1 MEGSDETKSVVSFGD
16 GRSNRSG
23 DHPAA
28 RVARHR
34 RNAVIGSAPV
44 VLSFADGQQR
54 FRRKEMGITFQK
66 ALVVALGV
74 IVGIKVAQML
84 GVSRFLSAAA

>member
-1 MEGSDETKSVVSFGD
+1 
-16 GRSNRSG
+16 
-23 DHPAA
+23 
-28 RVARHR
+28 
-34 RNAVIGSAPV
+34 
-44 VLSFADGQQR
+44 
-54 FRRKEMGITFQK
+54 MGITFQK